1 VDATYTL
8 AITNTGNVVDTIELT
23 IPVNETDAAILSED
37 TLILNASESAT
48 VSLNVS
54 SAEVG
59 IYNTTVR
66 ATSQGNPSV
75 YDDATVTTTVMGPP
89 GVSITAKPKAQTTAP
104 NETANYTLTI
114 TNTGTVADTIE
125 LTIPV
130 NEADA
135 AILSGDTLI
144 LNASES
150 ETVSLNVKDPDAGIY
165 NTTVRATSQGNPS
178 VYDDV
183 TVTTTVTDGEPTAV
197 KIPDA
202 NGSQG
207 SYVEVPVNIANVMNG
222 PIQGIRLEV
231 DYNESVLN
239 MTSIS
244 GGDISSGNLT
254 STWTDMKL
262 GDDGHT
268 MILATDNTG
277 DAIPNGSSGTVVWMN
292 FSVLGSLG
300 DTSPMDLSLIE
311 LSNPEGQTGTA
322 PAKNGIFT
330 VVLVDVGSVEGT
342 ITYACNGTEMAGV
355 DMSLDADTTVT
366 NETGD
371 YNFTDVSPG
380 DYVVSATKPRFW
392 DNYSTN
398 VTVIAGEVTTED
410 MTLYL
415 KGDLNDDCGSAD
427 PGDVILMLQASAR
440 DIPGNE
446 RYDLNENGVIADAGD
461 VVLILRASVGDII
474 LW

>member
-1 VDATYTL
+1 
-8 AITNTGNVVDTIELT
+8 
-23 IPVNETDAAILSED
+23 
-37 TLILNASESAT
+37 
-48 VSLNVS
+48 
-54 SAEVG
+54 
-59 IYNTTVR
+59 
-66 ATSQGNPSV
+66 
-75 YDDATVTTTVMGPP
+75 
-89 GVSITAKPKAQTTAP
+89 
-104 NETANYTLTI
+104 
-114 TNTGTVADTIE
+114 
-125 LTIPV
+125 
-130 NEADA
+130 
-135 AILSGDTLI
+135 
-144 LNASES
+144 
-150 ETVSLNVKDPDAGIY
+150 
-165 NTTVRATSQGNPS
+165 
-178 VYDDV
+178 
-183 TVTTTVTDGEPTAV
+183 
-197 KIPDA
+197 
-202 NGSQG
+202 
-207 SYVEVPVNIANVMNG
+207 
-222 PIQGIRLEV
+222 V

-268 MILATDNTG
+268 MILATENTG
-277 DAIPNGSSGTVVWMN
+277 DAIPDGSSGTVVWMN

-366 NETGD
+366 NETCD